1 MKITL
6 KNISEKSG
14 VSIATVSRILSRD
27 NLKHTANELNVIN
40 IAKELGYPYIRNISN
55 NKKTINI
62 ALILR
67 IEIGE
72 FYPSLFNGFINSSI
86 NTNYQFS
93 LVSLKKPDNNID
105 ELIDNINQ
113 YDGACIFLTNLK
125 EEDYHKIKE
134 TIINLANEYCCYD
147 YSILYEFEGDKQ
159 IKRSHCIISII
170 FRENEKNKM
179 DLFLQFIK
187 KVKNLNTE
195 VIYNSKNK
203 ILYSSSYFK
212 KNKSN

>member
-14 VSIATVSRILSRD
+14 VSIATVSRILSRK
-27 NLKHTANELNVIN
+27 NLTHSANELKVIN

-105 ELIDNINQ
+105 ELINNINQ
-113 YDGACIFLTNLK
+113 YDGACIFLPNLK

-134 TIINLANEYCCYD
+134 TIINAKKEVPLVTE
-147 YSILYEFEGDKQ
+147 EKKPQ
-159 IKRSHCIISII
+159 
-170 FRENEKNKM
+170 ENKPEEKNSKS
-179 DLFLQFIK
+179 K
-187 KVKNLNTE
+187 KSPE
-195 VIYNSKNK
+195 
-203 ILYSSSYFK
+203 K
-212 KNKSN
+212 KSIN